1 MPCTNHSSLVN
12 SDFHCAGT
20 RSLLGLSA
28 IVVTPFHRRFLR
40 VLPRLLVCP
49 ARTPQ
54 IPCQL
59 LLALVLC
66 VSAGLVTIIG
76 LL

>member
-1 MPCTNHSSLVN
+1 VN

-40 VLPRLLVCP
+40 VLSRYWSALPC
-49 ARTPQ
+49 TPTS
-54 IPCQL
+54 PQL
-59 LLALVLC
+59 LLPMLF
-66 VSAGLVTIIG
+66 
-76 LL
+76 